1 MRPTIYRRTGS
12 RARCL
17 VALGA
22 GLVLAGAAG
31 AEITLEEAVTV
42 FDGDLA
48 TATMPQIQGGTDQ
61 TYVLV
66 IATESDDD
74 VTDVSDTLSEL
85 NWAEQ
90 KEQCGVGSG
99 TGIRLW
105 TTQGS
110 PSGAF
115 QVQITHAVAGMDL
128 TAVLARYSGVGTIED
143 ATSENT
149 NGESGNCS
157 GTAKSTTAQLTL
169 TSTQN
174 QSVHVVGVCPVQSFI
189 NSFSSGYELI
199 DKGQQGRAYT
209 FVYEGVFDTAAT
221 DTFQA
226 TVNGAAV
233 KWSTAGIVLNPIPT
247 TNYRSIGRETGILA
261 QTGTATSTSGSS
273 VVTFSDTLPT
283 NIGTG
288 DKLTVGSGGPATMF
302 SDDFSDGVIT
312 GWTHAWGEDTL
323 SESSS
328 ALRATSASTNS
339 HYTVDGGSGWTDYTL
354 TCDIKSHDDDET
366 GISFRA
372 QDGDNYYLFYQNFGN
387 PGGGQWELSL
397 EKYVAGTPTDLATPI
412 DHEGVVDEEVW
423 YTLKV
428 EVSGTSI
435 KCYFDDVLKFDI
447 TDETYS
453 DGTVGAWC
461 LSQECR
467 WDNMLVTG
475 NDDGIYHILSRDD
488 DNTVTVQETAA
499 GARTNETFKI
509 ERVYSGVQALQDWED
524 DRQADL
530 VTLSRREV
538 GVCYNDDSVGPFIN
552 PLVVNGSTT
561 DETHYMMLTVASG
574 QRHNGIAGAG
584 ARLDA
589 GGGFSTRP
597 ISVKDPYTR
606 IEWLE
611 ITNWLDD
618 HSGVY
623 FDESPAEDNA
633 DNSSVSNLLLHNFFT
648 GTSDSALHFRADNVT
663 AQNTII
669 YDGDGEGIRVR
680 LGTGHV
686 IDNCTIYGIIGDG
699 VYQLSGTGVS
709 IRNTI
714 CVGNTSDD
722 FDLQGTVDY
731 FDYNMYDT
739 LAGLPAGAN
748 DQSPPADPDD
758 LFVSIAPG
766 SEDLHL
772 ETTGHSAGNTG
783 LDLSTDFT
791 TDIDGE
797 TRIDPWDLGAD
808 EAIFGTGTPRII
820 SWKEVEP

>member
-1 MRPTIYRRTGS
+1 YRRTGS

-42 FDGDLA
+42 FEGDLA
-48 TATMPQIQGGTDQ
+48 TATMPQVQGGTDQ
-61 TYVLV
+61 TYVLA
-66 IATESDDD
+66 IATESHDD
-74 VTDVSDTLSEL
+74 VTAVSDTLSEL
-85 NWAEQ
+85 NWSEQ
-90 KEQCGVGSG
+90 KEQCGVGSA

-105 TTQGS
+105 TAQGS
-110 PSGAF
+110 PSGPF

-149 NGESGNCS
+149 NGEGDTTCS
-157 GTAKSTTAQLTL
+157 GTAKTTTPQLTL

-189 NSFSSGYELI
+189 NSFSAGYALI
-199 DKGQQGRAYT
+199 DKGQAGKAYT
-209 FVYEGVFDTAAT
+209 FLYEGAFDTATT

-261 QTGTATSTSGSS
+261 QTGTATTTSGSS

-283 NIGTG
+283 NIGAG

-302 SDDFSDGVIT
+302 SDLFSDGVIT
-312 GWTHAWGEDTL
+312 GWTHAAGEDTL
-323 SESSS
+323 SESSG

-339 HYTVDGGSGWTDYTL
+339 HYTVDEGSGWTDYTV

-366 GISFRA
+366 GISFRIL
-372 QDGDNYYLFYQNFGN
+372 DGDNYYVFNQNFGN

-397 EKYVAGTPTDLATPI
+397 ERFVAGTPTHIATPI
-412 DHEGVVDEEVW
+412 DQDGLVDEEVW

-447 TDETYS
+447 TDATYS
-453 DGTVGAWC
+453 
-461 LSQECR
+461 
-467 WDNMLVTG
+467 
-475 NDDGIYHILSRDD
+475 YHILSRDD
-488 DNTVTVQETAA
+488 DYTVTIQETAA
-499 GARTNETFKI
+499 ATRTDDTYKI

-524 DRQADL
+524 AEQGDL
-530 VTLSRREV
+530 VTEARREV
-538 GVCYNDDSVGPFIN
+538 GVCYNDSVGPFIN
-552 PLVVNGSTT
+552 PIVVSGSTT
-561 DETHYMMLTVASG
+561 DATHYMMLTVAGG

-584 ARLDA
+584 ARIDA

-633 DNSSVSNLLLHNFFT
+633 DNSSVSNLLLHNFFS
-648 GTSDSALHFRADNVT
+648 GTSDSALHPRCNNVT
-663 AQNTII
+663 MRNTII
-669 YDGDGEGIRVR
+669 YDGEGEGIRVR

-686 IDNCTIYGIIGDG
+686 IDNCTIYGITGDG

-714 CVGNTSDD
+714 CVGNSSDD

-731 FDYNMYDT
+731 FDYNMYST
-739 LAGLPAGAN
+739 LSGPLAGAN
-748 DQSPPADPDD
+748 DQ
-758 LFVSIAPG
+758 
-766 SEDLHL
+766 
-772 ETTGHSAGNTG
+772 
-783 LDLSTDFT
+783 
-791 TDIDGE
+791 IDGE

>member
-1 MRPTIYRRTGS
+1 VCVSLVGT
-12 RARCL
+12 AR
-17 VALGA
+17 
-22 GLVLAGAAG
+22 
-31 AEITLEEAVTV
+31 AEITLEETV
-42 FDGDLA
+42 GEFEGDLA
-48 TATMPQIQGGTDQ
+48 TWTLPQIQGGTDQ
-61 TYVLV
+61 TYVLA
-66 IATESDDD
+66 IATESHD
-74 VTDVSDTLSEL
+74 VVTSDTLSEL
-85 NWAEQ
+85 TWSEQ
-90 KEQCGVGSG
+90 KEQCGVGSA

-105 TTQGS
+105 TAQGS
-110 PSGAF
+110 PSGPF
-115 QVQITHAVAGMDL
+115 QVQITHAVAGMDQ
-128 TAVLARYSGVGTIED
+128 TAVLARYSGVGTMED

-149 NGESGNCS
+149 NGENDATCS
-157 GTAKSTTAQLTL
+157 GTAKTTTAQLTL
-169 TSTQN
+169 TSSQN
-174 QSVHVVGVCPVQSFI
+174 QSVHVVAVCPVQSFV
-189 NSFSSGYELI
+189 NTFSAGYEQVN
-199 DKGQQGRAYT
+199 KWQQGRAYT
-209 FVYEGVFDTAAT
+209 FLYAGAFDTATT

-226 TVNGAAV
+226 TVNGAAI
-233 KWSTAGIVLNPIPT
+233 KWSTAGIVLNPVPT
-247 TNYRSIGRETGILA
+247 TIYRSIGTDTGILA
-261 QTGTATSTSGSS
+261 QTGTATTTVGSS

-283 NIGTG
+283 NIGLG

-302 SDDFSDGVIT
+302 SDDFSDSVIT

-339 HYTVDGGSGWTDYTL
+339 HYTVDGGSGWTDYTV

-372 QDGDNYYLFYQNFGN
+372 QDGNNYYLFYQNFGN

-397 EKYVAGTPTDLATPI
+397 EKVVAGTPSDLATPI
-412 DHEGVVDEEVW
+412 DHQGVVAEEVW

-467 WDNMLVTG
+467 WDNMLVQAG
-475 NDDGIYHILSRDD
+475 DDGIYHILSRDD
-488 DNTVTVQETAA
+488 DNTVTVQETAG

-524 DRQADL
+524 GQQGDL
-530 VTLSRREV
+530 VTEARREV
-538 GVCYNDDSVGPFIN
+538 GVCYNDSVGPFIN
-552 PLVVNGSTT
+552 PLVVSGSTT
-561 DETHYMMLTVASG
+561 DETHYMMLTVAEG

-589 GGGFSTRP
+589 GGGFSARP
-597 ISVKDPYTR
+597 INVKDPYTR

-618 HSGVY
+618 YSGVY
-623 FDESPAEDNA
+623 FDESPADDNA
-633 DNSSVSNLLLHNFFT
+633 DNSSVSHLLLHNFFT
-648 GTSDSALHFRADNVT
+648 GTSDSALHPRCNNVT
-663 AQNTII
+663 MRNTII
-669 YDGDGEGIRVR
+669 YDGEGEGIRVR

-686 IDNCTIYGIIGDG
+686 IDNCTIYDITGDG
-699 VYQLSGTGVS
+699 VYALSGTGVTV
-709 IRNTI
+709 RNTI
-714 CVGNTSDD
+714 SVGNSSDD

-731 FDYNMYDT
+731 FDYNMYST
-739 LAGLPAGAN
+739 LSGPSAGAN
-748 DQSPPADPDD
+748 DQSPPADVDD
-758 LFVSIAPG
+758 LFVSIAAG

-772 ETTGHSAGNTG
+772 ETSGNDATNNG
-783 LDLSTDFT
+783 LDLSADFT
-791 TDIDGE
+791 TDIDGQ

-808 EAIFGTGTPRII
+808 EAAFGSGTPTII
-820 SWKEVEP
+820 SWKEVKP

>member
-1 MRPTIYRRTGS
+1 
-12 RARCL
+12 
-17 VALGA
+17 V
-22 GLVLAGAAG
+22 GAAR

-42 FDGDLA
+42 FEGDLA

-61 TYVLV
+61 AYVLA
-66 IATESDDD
+66 IATELHDD
-74 VTDVSDTLSEL
+74 VTAVSDTLSEL
-85 NWAEQ
+85 NWSEQ
-90 KEQCGVGSG
+90 KEQCGVGSV

-105 TTQGS
+105 TAQGS
-110 PSGAF
+110 PSGPF

-143 ATSENT
+143 ATGENT
-149 NGESGNCS
+149 NGENDTTCS
-157 GTAKSTTAQLTL
+157 GTAKTTTAQLTL

-174 QSVHVVGVCPVQSFI
+174 QSVYVVGVCPVQSFI
-189 NSFSSGYELI
+189 NSVSAGYALI
-199 DKGQQGRAYT
+199 DKGQQGKAYT
-209 FVYEGVFDTAAT
+209 FVYEGAFDTATT

-226 TVNGAAV
+226 MVNGAAV

-247 TNYRSIGRETGILA
+247 TYYRSIGMDTGILA
-261 QTGTATSTSGSS
+261 DTGTATTTAGSS

-283 NIGTG
+283 NIGLG

-302 SDDFSDGVIT
+302 SDDFTDGVIT
-312 GWTHAWGEDTL
+312 DWTHVWGEDTL
-323 SESSS
+323 SESSG
-328 ALRATSASTNS
+328 ALRATSATTDS
-339 HYTVDGGSGWTDYTL
+339 HYTADGGSGWTDYTV
-354 TCDIKSHDDDET
+354 TCDMKSHDDDES
-366 GISFRA
+366 GISFRV
-372 QDGDNYYLFYQNFGN
+372 QDENNYYLFYQNFGDA
-387 PGGGQWELSL
+387 GQGQWELSL
-397 EKYVAGTPTDLATPI
+397 EKVVAGTPTDIATPI
-412 DHEGVVDEEVW
+412 DQNGLVSEEVW

-428 EVSGTSI
+428 VVSGSSI

-447 TDETYS
+447 TDETYP

-475 NDDGIYHILSRDD
+475 ADDGIYHILSRDD
-488 DNTVTVQETAA
+488 DWTVTVQETA
-499 GARTNETFKI
+499 GGSRTNDTFKI
-509 ERVYSGVQALQDWED
+509 ERVYERLQDWED
-524 DRQADL
+524 AHDGDL
-530 VTLSRREV
+530 VTEARREV
-538 GVCYNDDSVGPFIN
+538 GVCYDDGAFDARLTFND
-552 PLVVNGSTT
+552 STT
-561 DETHYMMLTVASG
+561 DATHYMMLTVAEG

-589 GGGFSTRP
+589 GGGFSARP
-597 ISVKDPYTR
+597 INVKDPYTR

-633 DNSSVSNLLLHNFFT
+633 DNSSVSHLLLHNFFT
-648 GTSDSALHFRADNVT
+648 GNSDSALHFRADNVT
-663 AQNTII
+663 ARNTII

-680 LGTGHV
+680 VGTGHV
-686 IDNCTIYGIIGDG
+686 IDNCTIYGITGDG
-699 VYQLSGTGVS
+699 IYQLSGTGVS

-714 CVGNTSDD
+714 SVGNTSDD

-739 LAGLPAGAN
+739 LSGPSAGAN
-748 DQSPPADPDD
+748 DQSPPLDPDD
-758 LFVSIAPG
+758 LFISIGAG
-766 SEDLHL
+766 TEDLHL
-772 ETTGHSAGNTG
+772 EPTGHNAANNG

-791 TDIDGE
+791 TDIDGQ

-808 EAIFGTGTPRII
+808 EAVFGSGTPTII